1 LRDRLAGS
9 GAAAARLTIFN
20 WLGAGNAPKIAA
32 IFRGVPLGALGAQ
45 PNLFAH
51 PAAMTDPRNPDIEK
65 LKAAE
70 LQGLRDEHS
79 RPEPREADE
88 REVEPREADHAQE
101 ALEEVQSLLARFHL
115 IDTTAREIDAEAG
128 ISNQG
133 PNPAV
138 QPILDELS
146 NKIEELHPADIAYI
160 LEALPLTE
168 RIIVWDLIKTA
179 ERDGDILVEVSD
191 AVRETLIENMDRA
204 DLVAAAETLDTDE
217 LADIAED
224 LPREVIDE
232 VREGLTHEER
242 EQLRAAMS
250 YPDDAVGALMDFEMV
265 EVREDVT
272 LEVVLRYMRRMDELP
287 DHTDQIFVVDRASV
301 LQGALPINRL
311 LVSDADALV
320 EDIMTSDMLTLNPWD
335 KADDAAQAFE
345 RYDLVSAPVI
355 DADNKLV
362 GRVTVNEVM
371 DYIREAQEEENLSKA
386 GLREEEDIFAPISRS
401 VKNRAPWL
409 MLNLCTASTAAY
421 VASRFEGTVS
431 HIVIL
436 AFLMSIVAGIGGNS
450 GNQTMTLII
459 RGLALG
465 QITSANVRRL
475 VTKELSTTF
484 LIGLGG
490 GLIAGTFATFISGRL
505 TLGLVMMGAMM
516 LNLLVGATVGM
527 LVPLARY
534 RMGRDPAVG
543 SSVLLTFAT
552 DTMGFFIFLGLATLF
567 LL

>member
-1 LRDRLAGS
+1 
-9 GAAAARLTIFN
+9 
-20 WLGAGNAPKIAA
+20 
-32 IFRGVPLGALGAQ
+32 
-45 PNLFAH
+45 
-51 PAAMTDPRNPDIEK
+51 MTDPRNPDIEK

-70 LQGLRDEHS
+70 LQSQARGDARAGNE
-79 RPEPREADE
+79 E
-88 REVEPREADHAQE
+88 REEREPREADHAQE

-128 ISNQG
+128 LENQG
-133 PNPAV
+133 LNPAV
-138 QPILDELS
+138 KPILDELS
-146 NKIEELHPADIAYI
+146 NKLEELHPADIAYI

-191 AVRETLIENMDRA
+191 AVRETLIEHMDRA
-204 DLVAAAETLDTDE
+204 DLIAAAETLDTDE

-232 VREGLTHEER
+232 VREGLTQEER

-265 EVREDVT
+265 AVREDVT
-272 LEVVLRYMRRMDELP
+272 LEVVLRYLRRLDDLP
-287 DHTDQIFVVDRASV
+287 DHTDQVFVVDRDEV
-301 LQGALPINRL
+301 LYGALPINRI
-311 LVSDADALV
+311 LVTNDDVMVSEV
-320 EDIMTSDMLTLNPWD
+320 MTSDMLTLNPWD
-335 KADDAAQAFE
+335 KADEAAQAFE
-345 RYDLVSAPVI
+345 RYDLVSAPVV

-371 DYIREAQEEENLSKA
+371 DYIRAAQEEEMLSKA

-409 MLNLCTASTAAY
+409 LLNLLTASTAAY

-459 RGLALG
+459 RALALG
-465 QITSANVRRL
+465 QITNANVRRL
-475 VTKELSTTF
+475 VTKELATSF
-484 LIGLGG
+484 LIGVGG
-490 GLIAGTFATFISGRL
+490 GLIAGVFATFISHRL
-505 TLGLVMMGAMM
+505 SLGGVMMGAMI
-516 LNLLVGATVGM
+516 LNLLVGSTVGM

>member
-1 LRDRLAGS
+1 
-9 GAAAARLTIFN
+9 
-20 WLGAGNAPKIAA
+20 
-32 IFRGVPLGALGAQ
+32 V
-45 PNLFAH
+45 
-51 PAAMTDPRNPDIEK
+51 
-65 LKAAE
+65 
-70 LQGLRDEHS
+70 
-79 RPEPREADE
+79 
-88 REVEPREADHAQE
+88 
-101 ALEEVQSLLARFHL
+101 
-115 IDTTAREIDAEAG
+115 
-128 ISNQG
+128 
-133 PNPAV
+133 
-138 QPILDELS
+138 
-146 NKIEELHPADIAYI
+146 AYI
-160 LEALPLTE
+160 LEALPVHE

-179 ERDGDILVEVSD
+179 ERDGEILVEVSD
-191 AVRETLIENMDRA
+191 GVRETLIEHMDRA
-204 DLVAAAETLDTDE
+204 DLIAAAETLDADE

-224 LPREVIDE
+224 LPPGVINE
-232 VREGLTHEER
+232 VREGLTQEER

-250 YPDDAVGALMDFEMV
+250 YPDDAVGALMDFEII

-272 LEVVLRYMRRMDELP
+272 LEVVLRYLRRLDELP

-301 LQGALPINRL
+301 LKGALPIGKL
-311 LVSDADALV
+311 LVTDGEVLV
-320 EDIMTSDMLTLNPWD
+320 GDVMTSDMLTLNPWD
-335 KADDAAQAFE
+335 KADEAAQAFE

-362 GRVTVNEVM
+362 GRVTVNEVV
-371 DYIREAQEEENLSKA
+371 DHIRAEQEEEALSRA
-386 GLREEEDIFAPISRS
+386 GLSEEEDIFAPISRS

-409 MLNLCTASTAAY
+409 LLNLCTASTAAY

-459 RGLALG
+459 RALALG
-465 QITSANVRRL
+465 QINGANVRRL
-475 VTKELSTTF
+475 VTKEVTTTL
-484 LIGLGG
+484 LIGVGG
-490 GLIAGTFATFISGRL
+490 GLIAGSFACVISQRIS
-505 TLGLVMMGAMM
+505 LGLVMMGAMI

-534 RMGRDPAVG
+534 RLGRDPAVG

>member
-1 LRDRLAGS
+1 
-9 GAAAARLTIFN
+9 
-20 WLGAGNAPKIAA
+20 
-32 IFRGVPLGALGAQ
+32 
-45 PNLFAH
+45 
-51 PAAMTDPRNPDIEK
+51 MTDPRNPDIEK

-70 LQGLRDEHS
+70 LQGRA
-79 RPEPREADE
+79 RPEHEAE

-128 ISNQG
+128 LTNQG

-138 QPILDELS
+138 QPILDVLS
-146 NKIEELHPADIAYI
+146 RKLEEMHPADVAYI
-160 LEALPLTE
+160 LEALPVLE

-179 ERDGDILVEVSD
+179 ERDGEILVEVSD
-191 AVRETLIENMDRA
+191 AVRETLIEHMDRA

-224 LPREVIDE
+224 LPPEVINE

-250 YPDDAVGALMDFEMV
+250 YPDDAVGALMDFEII

-272 LEVVLRYMRRMDELP
+272 LEVVLRYLRRLDELP

-301 LQGALPINRL
+301 LKGALPIARL
-311 LVSDADALV
+311 LVTDGDV
-320 EDIMTSDMLTLNPWD
+320 MVGDIMTSDMLTLNPWD
-335 KADDAAQAFE
+335 KADEAAQAFE

-355 DADNKLV
+355 DAENKLV
-362 GRVTVNEVM
+362 GRVTVNEVV
-371 DYIREAQEEENLSKA
+371 DYIRAGQEEEQLSRA
-386 GLREEEDIFAPISRS
+386 GLSEEEDIFAPISRS

-409 MLNLCTASTAAY
+409 LLNLCTASTAAY

-459 RGLALG
+459 RALALG
-465 QITSANVRRL
+465 QINGANVRRL
-475 VTKELSTTF
+475 VTKEVTTTL
-484 LIGLGG
+484 LIGVGG
-490 GLIAGTFATFISGRL
+490 GLIAGTFACVISQRIS
-505 TLGLVMMGAMM
+505 LGLVMMGAMI

-527 LVPLARY
+527 LVPLARF

>member
-1 LRDRLAGS
+1 
-9 GAAAARLTIFN
+9 
-20 WLGAGNAPKIAA
+20 
-32 IFRGVPLGALGAQ
+32 
-45 PNLFAH
+45 
-51 PAAMTDPRNPDIEK
+51 MTDPRNPDLEK

-70 LQGLRDEHS
+70 LQGQARGEA
-79 RPEPREADE
+79 RPSAERGE
-88 REVEPREADHAQE
+88 RERGEEREEREPREADHAQE

-128 ISNQG
+128 LENQG

-138 QPILDELS
+138 KPILDELS
-146 NKIEELHPADIAYI
+146 NKLEEMHSADIAYV
-160 LEALPLTE
+160 LEALPVNE
-168 RIIVWDLIKTA
+168 RIVVWDLIKTA
-179 ERDGDILVEVSD
+179 ERDGEILVEVSD
-191 AVRETLIENMDRA
+191 AVRETLIEHMDRA

-224 LPREVIDE
+224 LPREVIEE
-232 VREGLTHEER
+232 VRQGLSQEER

-265 EVREDVT
+265 AVREDVS
-272 LEVVLRYMRRMDELP
+272 LEVVLRYLRRLDELP
-287 DHTDQIFVVDRASV
+287 DHTDQVFVVDRDDV
-301 LQGALPINRL
+301 LYGALPINKL
-311 LVSDADALV
+311 LVTDADVLV
-320 EDIMTSDMLTLNPWD
+320 REVMTTDMLSLNPWD
-335 KADDAAQAFE
+335 KADEAAQAFE
-345 RYDLVSAPVI
+345 RYDLVSAPVV

-371 DYIREAQEEENLSKA
+371 DYIRAAQEEEMLSKA
-386 GLREEEDIFAPISRS
+386 GLTEEEDIFAPISKS
-401 VKNRAPWL
+401 VRNRAPWL
-409 MLNLCTASTAAY
+409 LLNLFTASTAAY

-459 RGLALG
+459 RALALG
-465 QITSANVRRL
+465 QITTANVRRL
-475 VTKELSTTF
+475 VTKELATSF
-484 LIGLGG
+484 LIGVGG
-490 GLIAGTFATFISGRL
+490 GLIAGLFATFISHRFS
-505 TLGLVMMGAMM
+505 LGAVMMAAMI
-516 LNLLVGATVGM
+516 LNLLVGSTVGM